1 MILVYSDS
9 QIIDLEWIPNV
20 RFPGPIQICHSF
32 EEYILTPAEKKIA
45 FTAHRLYCSY
55 EPDCPA
61 YVDFEDKIIQLS
73 KVSNLVFAIE
83 SELHQYH
90 WDMWGKCHSNNVY
103 WVQPGAVNDNDSM
116 NSHLLYWGDWFK
128 TTTILYKALPQ
139 TLEKFHP
146 YTIKPKYFDA
156 LLGSPKPHR
165 EFVSNAVKENNLQ
178 DKFIITYG
186 GQWNDNEFYA
196 KDYFIYEPGTEIID
210 NAPGT
215 MGWAQYN
222 GQQCHLSQIIPI
234 DVFNN
239 TAYSI
244 VAETDFDN
252 TLSFYSEK
260 TVKPM
265 IYKRLFVA
273 FSGYKF
279 LYNLQKLGFKT
290 FDNVIDESYDLIK
303 DDTARLAA
311 AFEQVKY
318 LCNTP
323 QEEILPKIKDT
334 LEHNYNLM
342 MNTNWTTYAN
352 NLVSTVIENKLT

>member
-9 QIIDLEWIPNV
+9 QIIDLEWLPNIQ
-20 RFPGPIQICHSF
+20 FPDTIEVCHEF
-32 EEYILTPAEKKIA
+32 EKYINTPADKKIA
-45 FTAHRLYCSY
+45 IIAHRLHCSY

-61 YVDFEDKIIQLS
+61 YVGFEDKIRQLS
-73 KVSNLVFAIE
+73 QASNLVFNLD
-83 SELHQYH
+83 SELHNYH
-90 WDMWGKCHSNNVY
+90 WDIWNQCHSNNVY
-103 WVQPGAVNDNDSM
+103 WLLPGTVNDNEDI
-116 NSHLLYWGDWFK
+116 NSHIIYWGDWFK

-139 TLEKFHP
+139 IIEQFRP
-146 YTIKPKYFDA
+146 YDVKPKYFDA

-165 EFVSNAVKENNLQ
+165 DFVSNSVKENNLQ

-196 KDYFIYEPGTEIID
+196 KGYFIYEPGTEIIE

-215 MGWAQYN
+215 MGWAMYH
-222 GQQCHLSQIIPI
+222 GQQCHLSQIIPV

-239 TAYSI
+239 TAYSV

-260 TVKPM
+260 TVKPI

-279 LYNLQKLGFKT
+279 LHNLRKYGFKT
-290 FDNVIDESYDLIK
+290 FDGIIDESYDLIQ
-303 DDTARLAA
+303 DDNQRLAA

-323 QEEILPKIKDT
+323 QEEILFKIKDIV
-334 LEHNYNLM
+334 EHNYNVM

-352 NLVSTVIENKLT
+352 DRVSTVIENKLN